1 MKKTSMIVGL
11 SICVI
16 ALLASLVYGDDFSF
30 IGINWTDSPS
40 IVARKIAKS
49 DYVSSASK
57 TRLVSR
63 NLFQYECGFPL
74 YAIIKSRMIDENRY
88 EFLVNIGSDNM
99 INFINFLGKRDSI
112 VKEAN
117 FWFPCKA
124 DTLLAYDI
132 TLNPSIVRVDKETGE
147 SEVYQSL
154 VKKYGN
160 PTKTTK
166 SPRIWSKQDQTLYY
180 WVETGNASLIY
191 VSEKNL
197 SDFVAAIK
205 EKEKELEESHKKK
218 QADSVRKD
226 F

>member
-1 MKKTSMIVGL
+1 MKKTSIIVGL

-16 ALLASLVYGDDFSF
+16 ALVASLVYGDDFSF
-30 IGINWTDSPS
+30 IGINWSDSPR
-40 IVARKIAKS
+40 IVAGKIAKS

-57 TRLVSR
+57 SWLVSA
-63 NLFQYECGFPL
+63 NLFQYPCGFPL
-74 YAIIKSRMIDENRY
+74 YSIIKSRMVDESKY
-88 EFLVNIGSDNM
+88 DFLVKISSDNM
-99 INFINFLGKRDSI
+99 INFIKFFGKSDSI

-132 TLNPSIVRVDKETGE
+132 TLNPSIVKVDEETGE
-147 SEVYQSL
+147 SQVYQSL
-154 VKKYGN
+154 VEKYGK

-166 SPRIWSKQDQTLYY
+166 RPRIWSKQDQTLYY
-180 WVETGNASLIY
+180 WAVSGEASLIY

-197 SDFVAAIK
+197 SAFVAAIK
-205 EKEKELEESHKKK
+205 GKEKELEESNKKK
-218 QADSVRKD
+218 QADSVRED